1 MVIKSIENIAS
12 SSLIMAAMIDLGLF
26 AYYLTLSS
34 ENIDAL
40 WNLPFIGTWLAA
52 PIALFSL
59 GAYLFYI
66 KPKSKPMILISAI
79 VFLVPVLLEWLTR
92 NYMFIR

>member
-1 MVIKSIENIAS
+1 MSIKAIDNFAS
-12 SSLIMAAMIDLGLF
+12 SALGLAGMIDIGLLG
-26 AYYLTLSS
+26 YYLTLSS

-59 GAYLFYI
+59 NAYLYRV
-66 KPKSKPMILISAI
+66 KPRSQPMIITSLIA
-79 VFLVPVLLEWLTR
+79 FLVPLSLEILTR
-92 NYMFIR
+92 NFIFIR

>member
-1 MVIKSIENIAS
+1 MAIKAIDNLAS
-12 SSLIMAAMIDLGLF
+12 SALILAGMIDIGLL
-26 AYYLTLSS
+26 AYYLTLSF

-59 GAYLFYI
+59 IANLLFVA
-66 KPKSKPMILISAI
+66 PKSKPMILASAI
-79 VFLVPVLLEWLTR
+79 AFIIPVSLEWLTR